1 MSTIRLNGSD
11 LHVYIKS
18 LNRGCVE
25 RVTPMLDGSNM
36 SNMVNEEAAV
46 DPIRQEAR
54 RMMTVVRQH
63 EKQRRRQYDPPPH
76 HEWGC
81 TEDCLHTDTA
91 HYIEALALSVQ
102 VGGIVITPGCRYAP
116 GWMRPA

>member
-1 MSTIRLNGSD
+1 M
-11 LHVYIKS
+11 
-18 LNRGCVE
+18 
-25 RVTPMLDGSNM
+25 
-36 SNMVNEEAAV
+36 
-46 DPIRQEAR
+46 DPTRQEAR

-63 EKQRRRQYDPPPH
+63 EKARRRQYEPPPH

-81 TEDCLHTDTA
+81 TEDCLNPSP
-91 HYIEALALSVQ
+91 HYIEALALAVQ

>member
-1 MSTIRLNGSD
+1 
-11 LHVYIKS
+11 
-18 LNRGCVE
+18 
-25 RVTPMLDGSNM
+25 MLDVSNM
-36 SNMVNEEAAV
+36 SNMDDEEAAV

-81 TEDCLHTDTA
+81 TEDCLKTDTTR
-91 HYIEALALSVQ
+91 YIEALALSVQ
-102 VGGIVITPGCRYAP
+102 VGGIVITPSCRYAP